1 MKLDERAQQQFDVFN
16 TMYFGESLPDV
27 DIRCVKDLRHDGAK
41 RCRLYGATSKV
52 GDQFFIE
59 LDANLNGA
67 QLKLTLMHEAVHV
80 KLWPKSHRSREWKR
94 EVQRLAE
101 AGFLLEVF

>member
-1 MKLDERAQQQFDVFN
+1 MGLDERAQAQFEIFN
-16 TMYFGESLPDV
+16 AMYFGGAMPDV
-27 DIRCVKDLRHDGAK
+27 DIRLVKDLRSDGGK

-59 LDANLNGA
+59 LDSNMPDS
-67 QLKLTLMHEAVHV
+67 QHKLTLMHEMVHV